1 MIMTGVETRHR
12 LPHQQPRQPPSSV
25 RTKQEGVRQQELS
38 NLEVDISILMPTQ
51 SYADSSDY
59 TPTVSLSIL
68 RDWLSAF
75 HAQVLNLKLVL
86 QTIHRFHNNG
96 KGPSRGLLRDCN
108 SSPINRL
115 QLQHSFKPWQHSGG
129 SDERPVP
136 PGPADLPP
144 QHLELLRGRGHQPRL
159 GPAPTLPRQ
168 DQVSGGTQSRKYL
181 LRREMLGGAPKKHEW
196 GSSFGTHFIF

>member
-1 MIMTGVETRHR
+1 MGKTTSNWTSTSGSHGGTLASASPTPTSPWSPSTGGSWTRSGDHHHLQNNHLIIMMMTGVETRHR

-59 TPTVSLSIL
+59 TPTVSLSIH

-86 QTIHRFHNNG
+86 QTIHRFHNRF
-96 KGPSRGLLRDCN
+96 S
-108 SSPINRL
+108 
-115 QLQHSFKPWQHSGG
+115 
-129 SDERPVP
+129 
-136 PGPADLPP
+136 
-144 QHLELLRGRGHQPRL
+144 
-159 GPAPTLPRQ
+159 
-168 DQVSGGTQSRKYL
+168 QSRK
-181 LRREMLGGAPKKHEW
+181 R
-196 GSSFGTHFIF
+196 S

>member
-68 RDWLSAF
+68 RD
-75 HAQVLNLKLVL
+75 
-86 QTIHRFHNNG
+86 
-96 KGPSRGLLRDCN
+96 
-108 SSPINRL
+108 
-115 QLQHSFKPWQHSGG
+115 
-129 SDERPVP
+129 
-136 PGPADLPP
+136 
-144 QHLELLRGRGHQPRL
+144 
-159 GPAPTLPRQ
+159 
-168 DQVSGGTQSRKYL
+168 
-181 LRREMLGGAPKKHEW
+181 
-196 GSSFGTHFIF
+196 